1 MTKSP
6 KKKEDQK
13 TQKEIKIF
21 LYLLYLMLQ
30 KLSFFP
36 L

>member
-6 KKKEDQK
+6 KKKGVQK
-13 TQKEIKIF
+13 TQKEIKLF
-21 LYLLYLMLQ
+21 LYLLYVMLQ
-30 KLSFFP
+30 KLFVFP